1 MEENYVTT
9 RNLSFIAVIL
19 ALTVIISTSTSVV
32 YTCNKIES
40 LQKEISR
47 IERRRTEDAT
57 VTRPAIYKIAES
69 RGKIT
74 VFYPNGEI
82 CETLDVTVAHLPKKD
97 RELLAEGFNVY
108 SMAEFASVIEDYTS

>member
-9 RNLSFIAVIL
+9 RTLSFIAVIL
-19 ALTVIISTSTSVV
+19 ALTVIISAATAVI
-32 YTCNKIES
+32 YTCNKIEA
-40 LQKEISR
+40 LQRNIKR
-47 IERRRTEDAT
+47 IELRNTDET
-57 VTRPAIYKIAES
+57 PVIRPAIYRIAES

-97 RELLAEGFNVY
+97 RDLLAEGFNVY
-108 SMAEFASVIEDYTS
+108 SMAEFASVIEDYTG